1 MPWVSRC
8 LVALAVVAA
17 PTHALAQDLSAI
29 VARASEQMDAGNF
42 ADGMRTL
49 SGLRGKTLPPQLAVE
64 VALLET
70 TGSLVTSTAD
80 AARDACGRAVV
91 AAGYDPDVARERSPK
106 VREVCKAA
114 AKKVRADRMTE
125 GKVEPTKLEVER
137 PEVAHQAVRLS
148 TKVEKIPAWLRMIA
162 RVQSSEL
169 EGTFDV
175 PLVPSDDG
183 ALLGTLDSAWTRPR
197 SKLTIKLVAQ
207 DRFGDIGEPI
217 HTEELVIPAHEA
229 AISLGSIP
237 SGGRVEVDGERV
249 TPDEAGRVPASA
261 GKHEVKLTLPSG
273 AYAETEVDLQRGT
286 VAQVTLAPSEQ
297 GPSRVAPWI
306 ATGTSLALGVAGA
319 VLLVNAELR
328 RADLEEAAAEREP
341 GTGLPLREY
350 SELESIDSERRT
362 FLYAGLGVL
371 GGAGAVG
378 VLATILWLVPSGG
391 GDAAPTTAVFPV
403 ISPSFIGVAG
413 SF

>member
-1 MPWVSRC
+1 V
-8 LVALAVVAA
+8 LAVAFAAA
-17 PTHALAQDLSAI
+17 PSAAHAQDLSAI

-49 SGLRGKTLPPQLAVE
+49 ASLRGKTLPPQLAVE

-70 TGSLVTSTAD
+70 TGSLVTSTPD
-80 AARDACGRAVV
+80 AARDACGRAIV

-114 AKKVRADRMTE
+114 AKKVRADRLAE
-125 GKVEPTKLEVER
+125 GKVAPSKLEVER

-207 DRFGDIGEPI
+207 DRFGDIGDPI
-217 HTEELVIPAHEA
+217 HAEELTIPAHEA
-229 AISLGSIP
+229 AISLGSVP

-249 TPDEAGRVPASA
+249 TPDDAGRVPASA

-273 AYAETEVDLQRGT
+273 AYAETEVELVRGT

-328 RADLEEAAAEREP
+328 RSDLEEAAAEREP

-350 SELESIDSERRT
+350 SELEGIDSERRT

-371 GGAGAVG
+371 GGAGAAA

-391 GDAAPTTAVFPV
+391 GGEPPAEAAVLPV
-403 ISPSFIGVAG
+403 ISPSFIGVVG
-413 SF
+413 QV

>member
-1 MPWVSRC
+1 MRGF
-8 LVALAVVAA
+8 LLALAVIAA
-17 PTHALAQDLSAI
+17 PGVASAQDLSAI
-29 VARASEQMDAGNF
+29 VARASEQMDAGSF

-49 SGLRGKTLPPQLAVE
+49 AGLRGKTLPPQLAVE

-70 TGSLVTSTAD
+70 TGSLVTSTPD
-80 AARDACGRAVV
+80 AAREACGRAIV
-91 AAGYDPDVARERSPK
+91 AAGYDPEVARERSPK

-125 GKVEPTKLEVER
+125 GKVEPSKLEIER

-148 TKVEKIPAWLRMIA
+148 TKVEKMPAWLRMTA
-162 RVQSSEL
+162 RVQSSAL

-175 PLVPSDDG
+175 PLVPADDG

-207 DRFGDIGEPI
+207 DRFGDIGDPI
-217 HTEELVIPAHEA
+217 HTEEITIPAHEA
-229 AISLGSIP
+229 AISLGTIP

-249 TPDEAGRVPASA
+249 TPDDAGRVPATA
-261 GKHEVKLTLPSG
+261 GKHDVKLTLPSG
-273 AYAETEVDLQRGT
+273 AYAETEVELARGA

-297 GPSRVAPWI
+297 SPSRVAPWI

-328 RADLEEAAAEREP
+328 RADLEDAAAEREP
-341 GTGLPLREY
+341 GTGLPLREF
-350 SELESIDSERRT
+350 SGDLESIDSERRT

-371 GGAGAVG
+371 GGAGAAG
-378 VLATILWLVPSGG
+378 VVAAILWLVPSGG
-391 GDAAPTTAVFPV
+391 GAPAETAVLPV
-403 ISPSFIGVAG
+403 ISPSFIGVVG
-413 SF
+413 HF

>member
-1 MPWVSRC
+1 
-8 LVALAVVAA
+8 LVLVAA
-17 PTHALAQDLSAI
+17 PARAQAQDLSAI

-49 SGLRGKTLPPQLAVE
+49 ASLRGKTLPPQLAIE

-70 TGSLVTSTAD
+70 TGSLVTSTPD
-80 AARDACGRAVV
+80 AAREACGRAIV
-91 AAGYDPDVARERSPK
+91 AARYDPEVARERSPK
-106 VREVCKAA
+106 VREACKLA
-114 AKKVRADRMTE
+114 AKKVRAERLTE
-125 GKVEPTKLEVER
+125 GKVEPGKLEVGR
-137 PEVAHQAVRLS
+137 PEVAHRAVRLS
-148 TKVEKIPAWLRMIA
+148 TKVEKMPPWLRMIA

-207 DRFGDIGEPI
+207 DRFGDIGDPLYS
-217 HTEELVIPAHEA
+217 EELVIPPHEA

-249 TPDEAGRVPASA
+249 NPDEAGRVPASA
-261 GKHEVKLTLPSG
+261 GKHEVRLTLPSG
-273 AYAETEVDLQRGT
+273 AYAEAEVELERGS

-341 GTGLPLREY
+341 GTRLPLREY

-371 GGAGAVG
+371 GGAGAAG
-378 VLATILWLVPSGG
+378 ILATILWLVPSGG
-391 GDAAPTTAVFPV
+391 GGDPPAETAVLPV
-403 ISPSFIGVAG
+403 ISPSFIGVVG
-413 SF
+413 RF